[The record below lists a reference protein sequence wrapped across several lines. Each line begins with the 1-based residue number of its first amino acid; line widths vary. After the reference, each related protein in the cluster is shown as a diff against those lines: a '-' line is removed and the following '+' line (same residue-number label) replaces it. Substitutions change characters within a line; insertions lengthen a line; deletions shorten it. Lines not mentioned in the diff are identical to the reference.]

1 MKELL
6 GMSEKEILL
15 TEEGLKKL
23 EQELDYLKRVRRRE
37 VATRIRDALDFG
49 DISENSEYDDAK
61 NEQAFVEGRIATLEK
76 ILRNAKL
83 IERNPADGKN
93 GNTVAVGATV
103 TLLDLDSNEELV
115 FTLVGSP
122 EADPSEAKISNE
134 SPVGKAIIGRQE
146 GAVVE
151 VEVPD
156 GTVRY
161 QIVKISG

>member
-76 ILRNAKL
+76 ILLLRRQ
-83 IERNPADGKN
+83 EREYG
-93 GNTVAVGATV
+93 GGGATV
-103 TLLDLDSNEELV
+103 TLLDLDEELC
-115 FTLVGSP
+115 LP
-122 EADPSEAKISNE
+122 W
-134 SPVGKAIIGRQE
+134 
-146 GAVVE
+146 
-151 VEVPD
+151 
-156 GTVRY
+156 
-161 QIVKISG
+161 SGP